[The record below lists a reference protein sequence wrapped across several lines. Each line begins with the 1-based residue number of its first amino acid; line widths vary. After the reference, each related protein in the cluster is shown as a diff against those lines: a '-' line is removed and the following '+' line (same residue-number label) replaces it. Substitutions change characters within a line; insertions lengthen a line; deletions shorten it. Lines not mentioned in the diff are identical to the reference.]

1 MCSDKV
7 EEETSLVEEG
17 MSSGMEVVETSLE
30 EVGMCSDKVEE
41 EMNSGM
47 EVVET
52 SLEEVG
58 MCSGMVEGETS

>member
-1 MCSDKV
+1 
-7 EEETSLVEEG
+7 
-17 MSSGMEVVETSLE
+17 MEVGETSLE
-30 EVGMCSDKVEE
+30 EVGMCSGKVEEETSLVEE

-58 MCSGMVEGETS
+58 MCSGMVERETS

>member
-1 MCSDKV
+1 
-7 EEETSLVEEG
+7 
-17 MSSGMEVVETSLE
+17 
-30 EVGMCSDKVEE
+30 VEE

>member
-1 MCSDKV
+1 
-7 EEETSLVEEG
+7 
-17 MSSGMEVVETSLE
+17 
-30 EVGMCSDKVEE
+30 VEE

-58 MCSGMVEGETS
+58 MCSGMVERETS

>member
-1 MCSDKV
+1 
-7 EEETSLVEEG
+7 VEEG
-17 MSSGMEVVETSLE
+17 
-30 EVGMCSDKVEE
+30 
-41 EMNSGM
+41 MNSGM